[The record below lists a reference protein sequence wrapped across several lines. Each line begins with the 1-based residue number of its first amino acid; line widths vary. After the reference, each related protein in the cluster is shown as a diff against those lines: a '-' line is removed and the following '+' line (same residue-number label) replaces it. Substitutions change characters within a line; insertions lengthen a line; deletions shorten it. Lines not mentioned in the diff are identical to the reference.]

1 MARKQRSVDALTPLL
16 TDSPGVSVL
25 PPEDDLDVG
34 GVLPAHSVRV
44 LETRDDLRS
53 AVAFLV
59 KYAGLAVAL
68 LVLTVAGVLIL
79 EVRFIWTWWT
89 WGVLLVLGYALLSY
103 LDHRFSAYG
112 VERERL
118 YAGASVLRADIDARK
133 SVQLAVVSLQ
143 QEQMRAQAE
152 YNRESLRL
160 ARDRAY
166 AQLSR
171 HETPQHEL
179 NRLHNYVAPVRDV
192 DIDALQAPAWWHAP
206 DEPQVRDNA
215 RRALVDF
222 VCRLYERDN
231 SGERVHLHEDG
242 RIKRHVR
249 VPAGVRG
256 GLPPDERAQLV
267 DLLRTLERTGAW
279 LLKYDEQQ
287 RLWRLNVERYGSAE
301 EALDAVDTVSTAA
314 V

>member
-1 MARKQRSVDALTPLL
+1 MARKQQSVDALTPLL
-16 TDSPGVSVL
+16 TDSSGVSVL

-53 AVAFLV
+53 ATAFLV
-59 KYAGLAVAL
+59 RFAGLAVAL
-68 LVLTVAGVLIL
+68 LILTIAGVRIL
-79 EVRFIWTWWT
+79 EVRFVWVWWT
-89 WGVLLVLGYALLSY
+89 WGVMLVCAFALLAI
-103 LDHRFSAYG
+103 LDHRYSAYG

-118 YAGASVLRADIDARK
+118 HEGASVLRADIDARK
-133 SVQLAVVSLQ
+133 AVQLAVVALQ
-143 QEQMRAQAE
+143 QEQVRAQAE

-166 AQLSR
+166 AQLAR
-171 HETPQHEL
+171 HETPQSSL
-179 NRLHNYVAPVRDV
+179 NRLHNFVPAVKDV
-192 DIDALQAPAWWHAP
+192 DADSLEPPSWWQPPEA
-206 DEPQVRDNA
+206 PQVRDNA

-222 VCRLYERDN
+222 LLHLYEKDN
-231 SGERVHLHEDG
+231 SGEYAHLYEDG

-256 GLPPDERAQLV
+256 GLSPGEREQLV

-287 RLWRLNVERYGSAE
+287 RLWRLNVERYADVG
-301 EALDAVDTVSTAA
+301 EALQAVDSVSTAA